1 MESLKKEYCNLEK
14 HFDTW
19 RLLSEKWLILLS
31 LENYAEANLIKFQV
45 DIADKEYKERFNQ
58 LLNKLKNAKDQ
69 QEVDEISTRIQNFIL

>member
-14 HFDTW
+14 YFDTW

-31 LENYAEANLIKFQV
+31 QENYVEANLIKFQV
-45 DIADKEYKERFNQ
+45 DRADEEYKEHFNQ

-69 QEVDEISTRIQNFIL
+69 QEVDEISIRIQNFSL